1 MIQNYL
7 QKYLTP
13 PAPKSN
19 AGMRPAS
26 QGKLEA
32 QALLRMFATP
42 LFKYKIHDFEMIRD
56 MSKAVLNLKKQGQ
69 GSGDDRTWCT
79 RDDLQTLVPFRG
91 LVDIINTEIENVL
104 DALYVEREGCYIQ
117 CMWSNISEIGTVH
130 QMHVH
135 PNSFLSGVMYL
146 QTPPGSGN
154 FYLSDPRNGPKVII
168 PNYTRPDPEFIGG
181 NWNTE
186 VHEGDLYIFPS
197 WLPHGVMP
205 SPRNPNS
212 PNRISLSFNIM
223 IKSEINW
230 KTAKWS
236 LA

>member
-13 PAPKSN
+13 PQVN
-19 AGMRPAS
+19 TRPVRRAS
-26 QGKLEA
+26 SHNSVES

-42 LFKYKIHDFEMIRD
+42 VFKYKIHDLNLVQGMAK
-56 MSKAVLNLKKQGQ
+56 SVLNLKKQEQ
-69 GSGDDRTWCT
+69 GKGDDRTWCS

-91 LVDIINTEIENVL
+91 LVDIINAEVSNIL
-104 DALYVEREGCYIQ
+104 DTLYVVRDSFYIQ
-117 CMWSNISEIGTVH
+117 CMWSNVSKIGTVH
-130 QMHVH
+130 QLHVH

-154 FYLSDPRNGPKVII
+154 FYLSDPRNGPKVIV
-168 PNYTRPDPEFIGG
+168 PEYTKPDPEFIGG
-181 NWNTE
+181 NWNIE
-186 VHEGDLYIFPS
+186 VQEGDLYFFPS
-197 WLPHGVMP
+197 WLPHGVLP
-205 SPRNPNS
+205 SPQNLDS
-212 PNRISLSFNIM
+212 PERISLSFNVMLKTDI
-223 IKSEINW
+223 EL

>member
-7 QKYLTP
+7 QKYLAQP
-13 PAPKSN
+13 SPSISN
-19 AGMRPAS
+19 SRSVNTRGTVES
-26 QGKLEA
+26 

-42 LFKYKIHDFEMIRD
+42 VFKYKIHDLTMVQS
-56 MSKAVLNLKKQGQ
+56 MAKSVLNLKKQGQ
-69 GSGDDRTWCT
+69 GKGDDRTWCS

-91 LVDIINTEIENVL
+91 LVDIINTEAVKIL
-104 DALYVEREGCYIQ
+104 DVLYVERDDCYIQ
-117 CMWSNISEIGTVH
+117 CMWSNVSKVGTVH
-130 QMHVH
+130 QLHVH

-154 FYLSDPRNGPKVII
+154 FYLSDPRNGTKVIV
-168 PNYTRPDPEFIGG
+168 PEYTRPDPEFIGG
-181 NWNTE
+181 NWNIE
-186 VHEGDLYIFPS
+186 VQEGDLYFFPS

-205 SPRNPNS
+205 SPQRPDS
-212 PNRISLSFNIM
+212 PERISLSFNIM
-223 IKSEINW
+223 LKTDINL